1 MNFVFFLMVV
11 ISMIVLTVVSPESA
25 FGVML
30 SGARKSIE
38 LALSLF
44 AIYSIWLS
52 ILEIMDKI
60 GLNKWLNK
68 VFRPMNK
75 RLFKGESDKALEY
88 ISLNLSANL
97 LGMGSAA
104 TPMGIK
110 AMEQMSDGSEK
121 ASDNMAL
128 FMIINATSIQLV
140 PATVIGMRL
149 AAGSAS
155 ASDIILPS
163 LIATLISTICG
174 VILAKLCARVS
185 KKFKRNKPVTQA
197 SPLYPTKQKG
207 FLGKLR
213 FGKKEQRVSCGTSLH
228 MSDGGK
234 R

>member
-1 MNFVFFLMVV
+1 MNFVFFLMVA
-11 ISMIVLTVVSPESA
+11 ISMIVLTIISPDSA

-60 GLNKWLNK
+60 GLNKQLNK
-68 VFRPMNK
+68 LFKPINK

-110 AMEQMSDGSEK
+110 AIESMSDGSEK

-128 FMIINATSIQLV
+128 LMVINATSIQLV

-163 LIATLISTICG
+163 LIATAVSTVCG
-174 VILAKLCARVS
+174 VILSKLCAAIS
-185 KKFKRNKPVTQA
+185 KKLRKYKPQSSAKLNEKDNTLPLA
-197 SPLYPTKQKG
+197 SIGKKSKDVSCKAPLYHA
-207 FLGKLR
+207 R
-213 FGKKEQRVSCGTSLH
+213 
-228 MSDGGK
+228 GGDK
-234 R
+234 

>member
-11 ISMIVLTVVSPESA
+11 ISMIVLTVVSPDSA

-60 GLNKWLNK
+60 GLNKLLNK
-68 VFRPMNK
+68 LFRPINK
-75 RLFKGESDKALEY
+75 RLFKGENDKALEF

-110 AMEQMSDGSEK
+110 AMEHMSDGSEK

-163 LIATLISTICG
+163 VIATLISTVCG
-174 VILAKLCARVS
+174 VTLAKLCAYISR
-185 KKFKRNKPVTQA
+185 KFKKNKPAAQPA
-197 SPLYPTKQKG
+197 PLFSVQKRSLLDKLR
-207 FLGKLR
+207 LGKK
-213 FGKKEQRVSCGTSLH
+213 GKSVSCGAPLNISR
-228 MSDGGK
+228 GGK

>member
-1 MNFVFFLMVV
+1 MNFVFFLMVAV
-11 ISMIVLTVVSPESA
+11 SMIVLTVVSPDSA

-52 ILEIMDKI
+52 VLEIMDKI
-60 GLNKWLNK
+60 GLNKQLNK
-68 VFRPMNK
+68 MFKPINK
-75 RLFKGESDKALEY
+75 RLFKGESDKSLEY

-110 AMEQMSDGSEK
+110 AIENMSDGSEK

-128 FMIINATSIQLV
+128 LMVINATSIQLV

-163 LIATLISTICG
+163 LIATAVSTVCG
-174 VILAKLCARVS
+174 VILSKLCAAISR
-185 KKFKRNKPVTQA
+185 KFGRRNKLNNSPLSKSSNTLAPAAQKKSKA
-197 SPLYPTKQKG
+197 ISCGTPLYPA
-207 FLGKLR
+207 R
-213 FGKKEQRVSCGTSLH
+213 
-228 MSDGGK
+228 GGDK
-234 R
+234 